1 MRHIYIYIKEAQLSD
16 DICKICVSHEEYD
29 FIYIYIWEAQLSDDI
44 YKICASHEEYVEHLL
59 YICSKYYRACGKTE
73 LFINNVSKKQSRCF
87 SRMTGDQFSAEVL
100 INGETNAEANN
111 SIVIVV
117 IWIAHFEI
125 WKIINMFPYKTVLDP
140 MAIAAKKI
148 KWGTCHFQILGQK
161 LYFKYVNRCIE
172 RL

>member
-1 MRHIYIYIKEAQLSD
+1 MIFAKFAPVTRNMYIYI
-16 DICKICVSHEEYD
+16 
-29 FIYIYIWEAQLSDDI
+29 IYIYIWEAQLSDDI

-59 YICSKYYRACGKTE
+59 YICSKYYLACGKTE
-73 LFINNVSKKQSRCF
+73 LFINNVFKKQSRCF
-87 SRMTGDQFSAEVL
+87 SRMTGDRFSAEVL

-111 SIVIVV
+111 FIVIVV

-125 WKIINMFPYKTVLDP
+125 WKIINVFPYKTVLDP
-140 MAIAAKKI
+140 MAIATKKF